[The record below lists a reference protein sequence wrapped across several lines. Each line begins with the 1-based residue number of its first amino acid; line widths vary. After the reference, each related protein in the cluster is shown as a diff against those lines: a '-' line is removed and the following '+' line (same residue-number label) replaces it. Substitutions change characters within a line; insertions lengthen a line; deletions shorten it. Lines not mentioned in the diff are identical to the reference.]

1 MAILQAPEGSA
12 GNTFGPRITELAP
25 KGTYLATIVDIIDSF
40 DVVRPTFED
49 STVTEKVNLTT
60 FVFGFKGKDGKLYLI
75 TSGNSPISAMRISG
89 NEKAKLYKFLTSL
102 TGEPPKMG
110 WDYAELKGTPAQI
123 TVTHKESKRTPGR
136 MYAVISAVAPA
147 MDEAKPN
154 AIPAAAFEPL
164 MSDKEA
170 PKATVTNLAQADD
183 EDSDMPF

>member
-12 GNTFGPRITELAP
+12 GNMFGPRITELAP
-25 KGTYLATIVDIIDSF
+25 KGTYLATIVDIIDTF

-49 STVTEKVNLTT
+49 PTVTEKVNLTT

-123 TVTHKESKRTPGR
+123 TVAHKESKRTPGR
-136 MYAVISAVAPA
+136 MYAVISAQAPA

-154 AIPAAAFEPL
+154 AIPAAAFESL
-164 MSDKEA
+164 MASDSKPATA
-170 PKATVTNLAQADD
+170 PAAAADD

>member
-1 MAILQAPEGSA
+1 MAILTAPEGAPGS
-12 GNTFGPRITELAP
+12 TFGPRITELAP
-25 KGTYLATIVDIIDSF
+25 KGTYLATIVDIIDTF

-49 STVTEKVNLTT
+49 PTKTEKVNLTT
-60 FVFGFKGKDGKLYLI
+60 FVFGFKGKDGQLYLI

-136 MYAVISAVAPA
+136 MYAIISAQAPA

-154 AIPAAAFEPL
+154 AIPVAAFESL
-164 MSDKEA
+164 MEGTVAAA
-170 PKATVTNLAQADD
+170 PAASKDSTE